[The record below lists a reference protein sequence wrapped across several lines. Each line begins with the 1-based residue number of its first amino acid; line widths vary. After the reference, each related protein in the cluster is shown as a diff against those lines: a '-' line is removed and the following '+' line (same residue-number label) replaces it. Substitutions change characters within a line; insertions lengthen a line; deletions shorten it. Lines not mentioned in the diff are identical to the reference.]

1 MKHRLQ
7 TAVLLAAMA
16 LTLALSD
23 RAAEAVRQGL
33 ELCARSVIPALFPF
47 LVLSGVL
54 TATGIGISK
63 ESKLSGLMQRLFGC
77 TAGGITAFVL
87 GILGGY
93 PLGARTAERL
103 YAAGHISREEG
114 ENLLTFCNNA
124 GPAFIITLVGRG
136 CFESGRIGIWLYLIH
151 VAAATLT
158 GLMMSGKTY
167 LPPAS
172 PAAEP
177 PPPQPF
183 AQALVSAIAAAGS
196 AMVQIC
202 AYVTFALTALQLFTQ
217 LTGITHP
224 LLLGGIELT
233 NGILRLQNQRRDFLF
248 AAALLGWGGLS
259 VHGQTAAVTAQLHP
273 DMGRYLRAKL
283 LHAIISVLLALPA
296 AQLLFCA

>member
-7 TAVLLAAMA
+7 TAALLLAMT

-54 TATGIGISK
+54 SATGLELPGSRKITA
-63 ESKLSGLMQRLFGC
+63 LTLRLFGC
-77 TAGGITAFVL
+77 TARGITAFVL

-103 YAAGHISREEG
+103 YAAGQISREEG
-114 ENLLTFCNNA
+114 ESLLCFCNNT
-124 GPAFIITLVGRG
+124 GPAFIISLVGHG
-136 CFESGRIGIWLYLIH
+136 CFKNGRVGIWLYLIH
-151 VAAATLT
+151 VAAALMT
-158 GLMMSGKTY
+158 GLIMTGKSR
-167 LPPAS
+167 LSPVPSAPPPA
-172 PAAEP
+172 
-177 PPPQPF
+177 PQPF
-183 AQALVSAIAAAGS
+183 AQAIAGAIAAAGS

-202 AYVTFALTALQLFTQ
+202 AYVTFSLTALQLLTQ
-217 LTGITHP
+217 ITGMEHP
-224 LLLGGIELT
+224 LLLGSIELT
-233 NGILRLQNQRRDFLF
+233 NGILRLQNQKRDFLF

-259 VHGQTAAVTAQLHP
+259 VHGQTAAVTAQLQP

-283 LHAIISVLLALPA
+283 LHAALSALLALPVA
-296 AQLLFCA
+296 EILFSA